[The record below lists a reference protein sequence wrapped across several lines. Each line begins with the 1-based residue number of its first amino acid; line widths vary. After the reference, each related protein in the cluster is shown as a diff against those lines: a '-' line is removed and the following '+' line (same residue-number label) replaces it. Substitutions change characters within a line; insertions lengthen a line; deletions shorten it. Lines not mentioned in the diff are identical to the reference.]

1 MIMEELKILKEKQKI
16 LFNAKIL
23 DLKAINEVNAKLY
36 QIRQARARER
46 AKERAKTQEQK
57 TVKRINAI
65 FER

>member
-1 MIMEELKILKEKQKI
+1 MEELKILKEQQKI

-36 QIRQARARER
+36 KIRQARAKER

-57 TVKRINAI
+57 TVERINAI